1 VRRRYHRPSWLLIIG
16 WVCYCTGCQIWAQWG
31 EAWFDRYDF
40 TTAREA
46 PSHSTGTPE
55 WVLDPVF
62 KKDAFTFVRVR
73 YSSPWRRHNWITDFP
88 DSDLNFSFRLQ
99 QMTSLKVDPDARVID
114 LDDPDLY
121 DFPWIYIVEP
131 GYLRFSEEEVPI
143 LRKYLLNGG
152 FLMLDDFW
160 GEREYANI
168 ATEMKRVFP
177 EREPVELSIDH
188 PIFNCVFTIR
198 KKPQIPNVRLGI
210 QSEFT
215 GVTWERPDA
224 KNPDYRAIYDDKNRM
239 MVLFCHN
246 TDDGDGWEREGE
258 SEYYFR
264 EFSEKAAYPLGI
276 NIIFYSMTH

>member
-1 VRRRYHRPSWLLIIG
+1 MVFASTALE
-16 WVCYCTGCQIWAQWG
+16 AQWG
-31 EAWFDRYDF
+31 ENRFDRYDF
-40 TTAREA
+40 RTAREA

-55 WVLDPVF
+55 WALDPGF
-62 KKDAFTFVRVR
+62 EKDVFTFVRVR
-73 YSSPWRRHNWITDFP
+73 YNSPRWQNWITDFP

-99 QMTSLKVDPDARVID
+99 QMTSLKVDPNTRVIE
-114 LDDPDLY
+114 LTDPDLSDY
-121 DFPWIYIVEP
+121 PWIYIVEP
-131 GYLRFSEEEVPI
+131 GYLQFTEEEVPI

-168 ATEMKRVFP
+168 AEEMKRVFP
-177 EREPVELSIDH
+177 ERDPIELSIDH
-188 PIFNCVFTIR
+188 PVFNCVFTIT
-198 KKPQIPNVRLGI
+198 KKPQVPNVRLGI
-210 QSEFT
+210 ASEFN
-215 GVTWERPDA
+215 GGITWERPDA

-239 MVLFCHN
+239 MVIFCHN

-264 EFSEKAAYPLGI
+264 EFSEKQAYPLGI

>member
-1 VRRRYHRPSWLLIIG
+1 
-16 WVCYCTGCQIWAQWG
+16 
-31 EAWFDRYDF
+31 
-40 TTAREA
+40 
-46 PSHSTGTPE
+46 
-55 WVLDPVF
+55 
-62 KKDAFTFVRVR
+62 
-73 YSSPWRRHNWITDFP
+73 
-88 DSDLNFSFRLQ
+88 
-99 QMTSLKVDPDARVID
+99 
-114 LDDPDLY
+114 
-121 DFPWIYIVEP
+121 
-131 GYLRFSEEEVPI
+131 
-143 LRKYLLNGG
+143 
-152 FLMLDDFW
+152 MLDDFW

-210 QSEFT
+210 QSEYT

-264 EFSEKAAYPLGI
+264 ELSEKAAYPLGI